1 MVNKCQR
8 KKTCFVIIAEAKW
21 WRETPFAF
29 IAVLLYRLLQG
40 GGLGAYFHAY
50 LRRIL
55 QAHKVK
61 KSLA

>member
-1 MVNKCQR
+1 MFCNNCGSQMVEGN
-8 KKTCFVIIAEAKW
+8 
-21 WRETPFAF
+21 AF
-29 IAVLLYRLLQG
+29 CTYCGSLIQAPTR